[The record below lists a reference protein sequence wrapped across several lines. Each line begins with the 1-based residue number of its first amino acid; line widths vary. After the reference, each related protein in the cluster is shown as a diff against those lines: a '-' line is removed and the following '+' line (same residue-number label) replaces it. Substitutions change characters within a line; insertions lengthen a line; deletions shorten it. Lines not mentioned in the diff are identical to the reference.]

1 MIRSLAIAL
10 LCACAVPFSIRAAEH
25 IDLSKI
31 DLSKL
36 PPAAKKTGVTFVNDI
51 QPLLKESCVRCH
63 GEERPKAG
71 LKLTS
76 LENVLKGGK
85 DGKVIAPGDS
95 KNSVLVV
102 AVARID
108 DDLAMPPKRGGGPG
122 PRGPGGPGGPGFG
135 GPPSDPK
142 APHSNTNLPPGRQ
155 NRGFGSP
162 PKPLT
167 PEQVGLV
174 RAWIDQ
180 GAK

>member
-1 MIRSLAIAL
+1 MNMTKPLAFVFVS
-10 LCACAVPFSIRAAEH
+10 ACAGILSLRAAEH
-25 IDLSKI
+25 ADLSKI

-36 PPAAKKTGVTFVNDI
+36 PPAAQKSSVTFANDI
-51 QPLLKESCVRCH
+51 QPLFKESCVRCH
-63 GEERPKAG
+63 GEERPKGG

-85 DGKVIAPGDS
+85 DGKVVTPGKS
-95 KNSVLVV
+95 KDSVLVV

-108 DDLAMPPKRGGGPG
+108 DELAMPPKRGGG
-122 PRGPGGPGGPGFG
+122 RGPGGPAFG
-135 GPPSDPK
+135 GPPADPN
-142 APHSNTNLPPGRQ
+142 AQQSNTNAPPGRQ
-155 NRGFGSP
+155 NRAFGPP

>member
-1 MIRSLAIAL
+1 MNMTKHLAFAL
-10 LCACAVPFSIRAAEH
+10 VSACAGTLSLRAAEH
-25 IDLSKI
+25 VDLSKI

-36 PPAAKKTGVTFVNDI
+36 PPAAQKSGVTFATDI
-51 QPLLKESCVRCH
+51 QPLFKESCVRCH
-63 GEERPKAG
+63 GEDRPKAG

-85 DGKVIAPGDS
+85 DGKVVSPGKS
-95 KNSVLVV
+95 KDSVLVV

-108 DDLAMPPKRGGGPG
+108 EELAMPPKRGGG
-122 PRGPGGPGGPGFG
+122 RGPGGAAFG
-135 GPPSDPK
+135 GPPNDPN
-142 APHSNTNLPPGRQ
+142 APHSSTNTPPPGRQ
-155 NRGFGSP
+155 NRGFGPP

-167 PEQVGLV
+167 SEQVGLV

>member
-1 MIRSLAIAL
+1 MIRHLAITL
-10 LCACAVPFSIRAAEH
+10 VSACAITFSLRAAEH

-36 PPAAKKTGVTFVNDI
+36 PPAAKKTGLTFANDI

-63 GEERPKAG
+63 GEDRPKGG
-71 LKLTS
+71 LRLTS
-76 LENVLKGGK
+76 VENILKGGK
-85 DGKVIAPGDS
+85 DGKVVTPGDS

-108 DDLAMPPKRGGGPG
+108 EDLAMPPKRGGGPG
-122 PRGPGGPGGPGFG
+122 GPSARPPGGPGGP
-135 GPPSDPK
+135 PNDPN

-155 NRGFGSP
+155 NRGFGPP